1 MRKSHHFFLFL
12 WSSWAAEIVS
22 HNSHRIIKPKKEK
35 LRGLGR
41 KNEGPAMNFISRV
54 QQTASQAC
62 FTRWIAL
69 NVIKNEPSSG
79 SAGYR
84 LLHPFSEKSE
94 VKK

>member
-1 MRKSHHFFLFL
+1 MPHKR
-12 WSSWAAEIVS
+12 
-22 HNSHRIIKPKKEK
+22 RILYVYVNK

-84 LLHPFSEKSE
+84 LLHPFREKSE